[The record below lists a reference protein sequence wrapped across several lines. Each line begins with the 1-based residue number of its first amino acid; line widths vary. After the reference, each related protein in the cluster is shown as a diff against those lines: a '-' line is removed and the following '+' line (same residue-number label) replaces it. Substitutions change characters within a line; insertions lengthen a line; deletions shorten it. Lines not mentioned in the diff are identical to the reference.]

1 MCTNTMLCACNGKT
15 LEDFRPTTP
24 TRAKK
29 RGKRL
34 LSGRKIFRSDRGT
47 VRGSTPLGPTI
58 FLQET
63 KQKYKVV
70 VCLLGVLMR
79 KRELS
84 IVTFL
89 VLFLLP
95 VFAQGFDIDRDLGV
109 GELYSVSRF
118 ANTDWRIEGSFSVDS
133 DIEFFIC
140 DADNYNK
147 WVNNQTAL
155 LYEHQEQVTS
165 YTFNFTIPHDAIWY
179 IIFSNAFS
187 PGIIGLEAELYYK
200 NQAGIA
206 QTQVT
211 WIIQSTIMTPLLI
224 GFILAVLV
232 VCLLGIWMSRR
243 SEPQPA
249 VRYEEILPKPD

>member
-1 MCTNTMLCACNGKT
+1 
-15 LEDFRPTTP
+15 
-24 TRAKK
+24 
-29 RGKRL
+29 
-34 LSGRKIFRSDRGT
+34 
-47 VRGSTPLGPTI
+47 
-58 FLQET
+58 
-63 KQKYKVV
+63 
-70 VCLLGVLMR
+70 MR

-84 IVTFL
+84 SVMLL

-95 VFAQGFDIDRDLGV
+95 LFAQGFDIDRNLGV
-109 GELYSVSRF
+109 GEFYGAYRN
-118 ANTDWRIEGSFSVDS
+118 ADAGWRIEGSFTASKS
-133 DIEFFIC
+133 IEFLIC

-165 YTFNFTIPHDAIWY
+165 YTFNFTIPHDATWY
-179 IIFSNAFS
+179 IVFSNAYS
-187 PGIIGLEAELYYK
+187 QGINSLEAELYYK
-200 NQAGIA
+200 NQAGIV

-211 WIIQSTIMTPLLI
+211 WVSQSTIVTPLLI
-224 GFILAVLV
+224 GFLLAVLV

>member
-1 MCTNTMLCACNGKT
+1 
-15 LEDFRPTTP
+15 
-24 TRAKK
+24 
-29 RGKRL
+29 
-34 LSGRKIFRSDRGT
+34 
-47 VRGSTPLGPTI
+47 
-58 FLQET
+58 
-63 KQKYKVV
+63 
-70 VCLLGVLMR
+70 MR

-84 IVTFL
+84 AVMLL
-89 VLFLLP
+89 VLFLFPL
-95 VFAQGFDIDRDLGV
+95 FAQGFDVDRDIGA
-109 GELYSVSRF
+109 GEFYAAYRN
-118 ANTDWRIEGSFSVDS
+118 AEAGWRIEGSFTASNS
-133 DIEFFIC
+133 IEFLIC

-147 WVNNQTAL
+147 WVNNQTAE

-165 YTFNFTIPHDAIWY
+165 YTFNFTVPHDAIWY

-187 PGIIGLEAELYYK
+187 PRIISLEAELYYK

-211 WIIQSTIMTPLLI
+211 WIIQSSIMTPLLI